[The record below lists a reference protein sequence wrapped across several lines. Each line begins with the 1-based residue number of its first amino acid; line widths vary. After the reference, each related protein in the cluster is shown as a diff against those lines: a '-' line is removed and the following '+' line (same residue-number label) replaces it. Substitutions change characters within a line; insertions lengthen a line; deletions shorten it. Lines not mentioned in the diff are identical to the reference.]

1 MRLQY
6 YSLRADKEANILRSV
21 LVFWAT
27 KHTWNI
33 HNVILWSPLLQSRV
47 DLCGLVGRNLEQHQQ
62 QQIHH
67 GMTSFPP
74 SDWTSSTVEPVRM
87 GHPTSTQSSYAPT
100 VISSPSLASVHQSS
114 FDDSE
119 SASLQECFDEASDL
133 FNINNTE
140 GTSNTNNSENGLQ
153 MDVEDASELL
163 IDAAEVFEAA
173 AISMP
178 HFHDSYTSSS
188 FAQPSFQQKGNI
200 SNVVAHQQTT
210 ASVLEMTAFQAA
222 VHSVQ
227 ALRHRQQPGPSSSSP
242 LIAEDSNRK
251 RQGFFPT
258 THGPRHGEPSFRSGG
273 YSPYPTGLPPRHPIV
288 HNNNL
293 QQANTPVATTSF
305 AVPSTVT
312 WSLNHYK
319 KASLSLLNMFL
330 FKLQSFERTAVPAE
344 KCSIQGT
351 SAAAGHSDSSATRS
365 KSPSQLCAVCGDNA
379 ACQHYGVRTCEGCKG
394 FFKRTV
400 QKGSKYVCLAD
411 RSCPVDKRRRNRCQF
426 CRFQKCLS
434 VGMVKEVRTRK

>member
-1 MRLQY
+1 
-6 YSLRADKEANILRSV
+6 
-21 LVFWAT
+21 
-27 KHTWNI
+27 
-33 HNVILWSPLLQSRV
+33 
-47 DLCGLVGRNLEQHQQ
+47 
-62 QQIHH
+62 
-67 GMTSFPP
+67 
-74 SDWTSSTVEPVRM
+74 M

-100 VISSPSLASVHQSS
+100 VMSSPSLASVHQSS

-119 SASLQECFDEASDL
+119 SASLQECFDAASDL
-133 FNINNTE
+133 FILNQTE

-163 IDAAEVFEAA
+163 TDAAEVLAAA

-200 SNVVAHQQTT
+200 SNVVAHQQAT

-251 RQGFFPT
+251 RQGFLPT

-293 QQANTPVATTSF
+293 QQANTPVASTSF

-312 WSLNHYK
+312 
-319 KASLSLLNMFL
+319 
-330 FKLQSFERTAVPAE
+330 
-344 KCSIQGT
+344 
-351 SAAAGHSDSSATRS
+351 
-365 KSPSQLCAVCGDNA
+365 
-379 ACQHYGVRTCEGCKG
+379 
-394 FFKRTV
+394 
-400 QKGSKYVCLAD
+400 
-411 RSCPVDKRRRNRCQF
+411 
-426 CRFQKCLS
+426 
-434 VGMVKEVRTRK
+434 